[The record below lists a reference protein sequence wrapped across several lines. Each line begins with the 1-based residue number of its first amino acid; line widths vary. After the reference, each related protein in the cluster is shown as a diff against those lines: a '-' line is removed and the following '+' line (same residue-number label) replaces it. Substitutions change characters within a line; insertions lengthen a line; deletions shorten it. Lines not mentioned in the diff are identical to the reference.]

1 MMRIFSARW
10 RFLLPVV
17 LLAFVAGCDDS
28 DPTPE
33 DLNLALGNPSGATSD
48 PNQPNNY
55 LLTRPEY
62 ALSYHRSRGIPN
74 WVSWH
79 LAAKDL
85 GTAPRQDNFRADNAL
100 PAGWYQVT
108 ASSYT
113 GSGFDRGHHCPSADR
128 TASTA
133 SNSATFLMTNMLPQ
147 APNLNQRTWADLE
160 EYCRTLVRGG
170 NELYIIMGSYGTG
183 GTGSQGPD
191 NTIDQGRVTVPAR
204 CWKVVVV
211 LPAGQHSPDD
221 VDAGTRV
228 IAVNAPNQNSV
239 GAAWGNY
246 RTTVD
251 ALEAATGLDLL
262 SAVAPAVQATLEAR
276 VDTGPTQ

>member
-1 MMRIFSARW
+1 
-10 RFLLPVV
+10 
-17 LLAFVAGCDDS
+17 
-28 DPTPE
+28 
-33 DLNLALGNPSGATSD
+33 
-48 PNQPNNY
+48 
-55 LLTRPEY
+55 
-62 ALSYHRSRGIPN
+62 
-74 WVSWH
+74 
-79 LAAKDL
+79 
-85 GTAPRQDNFRADNAL
+85 
-100 PAGWYQVT
+100 
-108 ASSYT
+108 
-113 GSGFDRGHHCPSADR
+113 
-128 TASTA
+128 
-133 SNSATFLMTNMLPQ
+133 
-147 APNLNQRTWADLE
+147 
-160 EYCRTLVRGG
+160 
-170 NELYIIMGSYGTG
+170 MGSYGTG